1 MAVVAVLLC
10 EECKRQRV
18 DDASIVTRQSIIT
31 QPPTDAACVNAD
43 ASQPSTSVDN
53 LSVVVQGQWRN

>member
-10 EECKRQRV
+10 QECKRQRV
-18 DDASIVTRQSIIT
+18 DASIVTRQSIIT
-31 QPPTDAACVNAD
+31 QPPTDAASVNAD
-43 ASQPSTSVDN
+43 ASQPSTSADN